1 MSIIMNFKWFLE
13 SNIEKKVIKKL
24 PIHEKQKQILQRRV
38 NKLKRD
44 PKGFIEDSYVKRK
57 NQVRKYLPIKY
68 NGHFQYTVV
77 SAVYNVEKY
86 LDDYFKSLVNQSL
99 NFKKHIQLILVDDG
113 STDNSAQ
120 IIKKWQKKC
129 PNNIEYY
136 YKENGGQASAR
147 NLGLQYVQTEWVT
160 FIDPDDFVDVDYF
173 KNVDDILIADPS
185 VKMLIANT
193 YFYIESNGSFKDTH
207 PLRFRFHKKD
217 KRYPV
222 SALGNNIN
230 LSASATIFSY
240 DIIQKNV
247 LAFDQRVKPNFE
259 DGKFIGEFLLN
270 SEGAFVWF
278 ADNVIY
284 NYRKRDDG
292 TSTLDDSWS
301 KSEKFSKVLEYGFL
315 DLLQNY
321 KKHLGYVPENIQ
333 TTAMY
338 DMYWYLVHLLNQ
350 PEKIDFLTNEER
362 TNYHNLYC
370 QVMEYIDAE
379 TIIKFGIAGAWF
391 FHKVGFLGAFKGK
404 KPSFQICYIESVDHD
419 KRQVLISHF
428 DYFDLPVSYK
438 VNGVDT
444 QPKYQKTVRN
454 EFNGKLFTYEK
465 RAWIAVEDLQSELV
479 IEIDGKIARLALKK
493 HKHIFKYKVQDIFNA
508 FRSAKYISDG
518 SWLLMDRE
526 TKADDNAEHLYRY
539 LMQKYPEQKCYFAL
553 NRDAADWER
562 LSAEGF
568 DLVAFGEHDF
578 EQRLSKC
585 EKIISSHIEA
595 HIHNYFS
602 DFYDGTKKFVFL
614 QHGVTKDDLSRW
626 LNGKKHVACFITT
639 TQDEYNSIVYNQ
651 RYKFTKKEVKL
662 TGFPRHDVLYQ
673 KNNQNLSEKIILIM
687 PTWRNYLIG
696 ETIGKGANI
705 RELNPNFLKSTYAS
719 HWLSL
724 LKSDKLKEL
733 VEQFSYQII
742 FAPHANIQ
750 SYLDLMNL
758 PSYLNIWYAS
768 QATESIQDLFVKA
781 DFMITD
787 YSSTTFEM
795 AYIGKPTLY
804 YQFDKQE
811 FFSGKH
817 SYQKGYFEYEKHG
830 FGPVVYDESSLLVEV
845 KKVLTFGVDN
855 VYEERIHNTF
865 EYQDDRN
872 CERVYQAIVALD
884 EPDDGSV
891 NAEIL
896 AQAVAS
902 ARKHKVW
909 HLIESRLLKQ
919 IELNLINELDLFNIQ
934 QEICQAMY
942 MQGKYKGLLDYLP
955 TTKLNT
961 MQQKYWQVKLD
972 FWLGNYQILQD
983 YFIQNKATSIEDG
996 ILNLLACAYLHDQ
1009 KGFDEQKQWL
1019 LEQIL
1024 SSVELSMLN
1033 IAELV
1038 LQGQDFEVCTF
1049 VDSMLTDDEL
1059 IWQLDEMRLYKPLL
1073 IGAKSAIVLREFDL
1087 CLKYIRTYEK
1097 KVSGDYAS
1105 RLILAQQDF
1114 AKDSHKWATVH
1125 YEKLIEW
1132 GVDLPKVDYIHYIES
1147 LYHTKQDM
1155 KIESYSLDF
1164 ELILANDNLLDM
1176 WMNYQSAKKNWQTIL
1191 NVLDKFN
1198 DEQKQKFI
1206 YFIVLSYYRTGQVEE
1221 AYKICRQPELADSY
1235 EYWELIAEL
1244 AVLIGDKELAKY
1256 CYRTMVAVF
1265 PNKDKEQN
1273 IQRLSNLNHE

>member
-1 MSIIMNFKWFLE
+1 MNFKWFLE

-38 NKLKRD
+38 NKLKKD
-44 PKGFIEDSYVKRK
+44 PKSFIEDSYVKRR

-120 IIKKWQKKC
+120 IIKKWQKKY

-438 VNGVDT
+438 INGVDT

-595 HIHNYFS
+595 HIHNYFG

-614 QHGVTKDDLSRW
+614 QHGVTKNDLSRW

-687 PTWRNYLIG
+687 PTWRNYLMG

-733 VEQFSYQII
+733 VEQFGYQII

-787 YSSTTFEM
+787 YSSTAFEM

-855 VYEERIHNTF
+855 VYEERIHNIF

-884 EPDDGSV
+884 RPDNTKINIKILQEMLNSAYHHQAWDLVISRARLLIENIHENQKNQVKTMLLEAYIRQKELANAQQLLNSCNFENHYIWQAKLAFMKKDWNVVFELLKDKVILEFDINYIYLQSLVRLNKLIKTEQFVKKLQTNNLSLAQNLVIDMWLFLAKKDYHAIINKLLDIRKIFNIKELSELKPELLIAEAYREIGEYDNAHQQLV
-891 NAEIL
+891 NFEKHTKNDIDCRIEIAQLAFSRRNYTKCIDQLDKIVLGDANLLSNNQQHLYVIALLELKQFDNLEKIYSDFNKDFTQDEQLLVVYIEMMLYKQKWKEIL
-896 AQAVAS
+896 QYA
-902 ARKHKVW
+902 K
-909 HLIESRLLKQ
+909 
-919 IELNLINELDLFNIQ
+919 NLSKKLQNELVYPITLARYRLGLFE
-934 QEICQAMY
+934 EI
-942 MQGKYKGLLDYLP
+942 
-955 TTKLNT
+955 
-961 MQQKYWQVKLD
+961 
-972 FWLGNYQILQD
+972 
-983 YFIQNKATSIEDG
+983 
-996 ILNLLACAYLHDQ
+996 
-1009 KGFDEQKQWL
+1009 
-1019 LEQIL
+1019 
-1024 SSVELSMLN
+1024 
-1033 IAELV
+1033 
-1038 LQGQDFEVCTF
+1038 
-1049 VDSMLTDDEL
+1049 
-1059 IWQLDEMRLYKPLL
+1059 
-1073 IGAKSAIVLREFDL
+1073 
-1087 CLKYIRTYEK
+1087 
-1097 KVSGDYAS
+1097 
-1105 RLILAQQDF
+1105 
-1114 AKDSHKWATVH
+1114 
-1125 YEKLIEW
+1125 
-1132 GVDLPKVDYIHYIES
+1132 
-1147 LYHTKQDM
+1147 
-1155 KIESYSLDF
+1155 
-1164 ELILANDNLLDM
+1164 
-1176 WMNYQSAKKNWQTIL
+1176 YQSYQEPNSEH
-1191 NVLDKFN
+1191 N
-1198 DEQKQKFI
+1198 
-1206 YFIVLSYYRTGQVEE
+1206 
-1221 AYKICRQPELADSY
+1221 Y
-1235 EYWELIAEL
+1235 EYWELIAEWAL
-1244 AVLIGDKELAKY
+1244 VMGNNDLAKY
-1256 CYRTMVAVF
+1256 CYRGMIAIY
-1265 PNKDKEQN
+1265 PERDK
-1273 IQRLSNLNHE
+1273 QRNLDKLLFL